1 MLQKVFYW
9 GLPLK
14 NLNTCSPKIFNVERN
29 VGGSAQK
36 EACYVL
42 EKLCIY
48 PLLSTVNTYLWIFRV
63 HYRRLILFTVM
74 TYLWCGKYLTFVYLA
89 LLSLCPVKFL
99 AFLFNTRKKLASF
112 CLSSHVCHTKHSRG
126 TGGFPKI
133 MFPLLIP
140 HLDFLVFLVY
150 QAKQRQGDQNPV
162 AQNPFIL
169 KILGRVY
176 KTPMTPMKPPP
187 ARNFCE
193 SAPPFCDLAAG

>member
-126 TGGFPKI
+126 TGVFPKI
-133 MFPLLIP
+133 MFPSLISHLHLSSKAKTVRSKSRRSKSWGGSITRRWRRWSHNPPETFAKVHP
-140 HLDFLVFLVY
+140 HFVTW
-150 QAKQRQGDQNPV
+150 QPV
-162 AQNPFIL
+162 
-169 KILGRVY
+169 G
-176 KTPMTPMKPPP
+176 
-187 ARNFCE
+187 
-193 SAPPFCDLAAG
+193 S